1 MENALVPAARVS
13 RRARLG
19 LAGRKLGAALAMS
32 FVLAGPA
39 FAQSA
44 GGALPADEVAAKGFM
59 EEKGGAA
66 IAIAFALSMVT
77 LGIVAAKLPRKAS

>member
-1 MENALVPAARVS
+1 MSNALVPVARVS

-39 FAQSA
+39 FAQA
-44 GGALPADEVAAKGFM
+44 AGALPADETAAKGFM

-66 IAIAFALSMVT
+66 IAIAFALSMVS